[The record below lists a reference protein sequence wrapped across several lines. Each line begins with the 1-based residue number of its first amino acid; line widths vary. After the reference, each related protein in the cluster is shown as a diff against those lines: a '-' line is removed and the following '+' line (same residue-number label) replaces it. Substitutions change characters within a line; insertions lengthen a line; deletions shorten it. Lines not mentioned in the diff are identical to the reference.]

1 MERRIRTNTPTFTVL
16 VFLALFCTP
25 TLADLRVQVE
35 ESVNGAE
42 PAPVT
47 HWFGQNRTMRDDG
60 SRYIITNLRDETTTI
75 VNRETQSYQIVPL
88 SLRADSEIPAV
99 TVTRT
104 DDTRV
109 IGDWPVR
116 RYRLGGPATRE
127 LTIDIWIT
135 QNLNVDVSAFRN
147 LMIKLGNRP
156 GSEWLKAYEKIEGFP
171 ILQEVEL
178 TRPGIRLRSQ
188 SRVVSLNEVAPENK
202 NIYDPPDYYQRT
214 P

>member
-1 MERRIRTNTPTFTVL
+1 MQRRIKIITRQFVALIVL
-16 VFLALFCTP
+16 AAACAP
-25 TLADLRVQVE
+25 ALADLRVQVE
-35 ESVNGAE
+35 ESVNGAV

-60 SRYIITNLRDETTTI
+60 SRYIITSLRDETTTI
-75 VNRETQSYQIVPL
+75 VNRETQSYQVVPL
-88 SLRADSEIPAV
+88 NLRPDSEIPAV

-104 DDTRV
+104 DDTRM

-135 QNLNVDVSAFRN
+135 QDLKVDVSAFRN

-188 SRVVSLNEVAPENK
+188 SRVVSLKEVTPESN
-202 NIYDPPDYYQRT
+202 NIYEPPEYYQRM